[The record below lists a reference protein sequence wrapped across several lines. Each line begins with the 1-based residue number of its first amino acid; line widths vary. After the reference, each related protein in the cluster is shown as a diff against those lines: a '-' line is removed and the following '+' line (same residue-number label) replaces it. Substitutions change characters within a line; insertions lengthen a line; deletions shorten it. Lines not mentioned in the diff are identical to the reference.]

1 MLNSSNCQTQ
11 GHQDTSRFHIF
22 LNIHSLLGQLYSQD
36 YILHGVTR
44 QLKKQVGLGGH
55 QLGSTTD
62 T

>member
-44 QLKKQVGLGGH
+44 QLKKQEGLGGH
-55 QLGSTTD
+55 
-62 T
+62 